1 MTPQEASFFERE
13 CPSVPF
19 CYPDEE
25 IIQEVDRNRDIRAL
39 ESWTKL
45 ILSARA
51 NRVTHMRASIGL
63 ALVRNDLKVSS
74 LAAFFRVSPQ
84 RVNKLVR
91 EIRGEMKV
99 SGSHL

>member
-1 MTPQEASFFERE
+1 MTPQEASFLARE

-19 CYPDEE
+19 CYPDDTPGDPREDY
-25 IIQEVDRNRDIRAL
+25 DRNRDIAAL

-51 NRVTHMRASIGL
+51 NRITHMRASIGL
-63 ALVRNDLKVSS
+63 ALVRNDLNVAS
-74 LAAFFRVSPQ
+74 LARHFHVSVQ

-91 EIRGEMKV
+91 EMKV
-99 SGSHL
+99 SCGHQ